1 MNLWYVCLP
10 LTVVVC
16 GCGSAA
22 RRGQKR
28 ALFRPALRTA
38 QTLSL
43 SDTETHTHNT
53 HHNNTARPHMKQ
65 VRYLLFD
72 HFDHLTHKRSLLERD
87 VFSECTS
94 RADSGEMKTDESASF
109 LTTVKARR
117 TASTILMSL
126 RAFSQACNT
135 PISRATHQSS
145 CRKTV
150 RPSLDG
156 RAAERSQAEP

>member
-1 MNLWYVCLP
+1 
-10 LTVVVC
+10 
-16 GCGSAA
+16 
-22 RRGQKR
+22 
-28 ALFRPALRTA
+28 
-38 QTLSL
+38 
-43 SDTETHTHNT
+43 
-53 HHNNTARPHMKQ
+53 MKQ

-72 HFDHLTHKRSLLERD
+72 HFDHLTHKPFSRD